1 MRATPADE
9 LFSRARSQTSEAEML
24 RHDPLR
30 FFDTSSI
37 PSGIPSLPAPPAAR
51 KAPKPSKPSQTIS
64 AIKWECPKDGPEV
77 KDAKGKI
84 QRRMFDW
91 DAVFKGDEE
100 WSFEEIRARQ
110 RGLLGKEWRGE
121 VQGWERTWHAAG
133 CESSLTR
140 HTMLTLASTPKP
152 VEKKRQRPPSPTVN
166 TKLANEE
173 VAMMFDQTI
182 HGGKIR
188 DSDSESDDESG
199 SSDEE
204 DRGAV
209 AIPPT
214 PLPAPGA
221 MMRPVAGM
229 VPPTPTPAQGLGK
242 IFADE
247 NANAPPPSAKKF
259 NVFSETPAKTPLA
272 ARTPLA
278 SSSKPRAFGVF
289 SDDVDST
296 PSIKS
301 RAPLGSL
308 NIFATPVLGEKAV
321 PERRVFEDVIPEEPE
336 EADEQVAV
344 PVTTSP
350 PNSSVPPN
358 VFAPEQ
364 PLSAP
369 PTDLPGP
376 APIVQETLQ
385 TSVMPIPA
393 ESSRDAASHR
403 RMFATPALREK
414 VPVRRP
420 LTAFT
425 EEAEDEEEGEGGVQ
439 DEVVLEEFVNINDEE
454 DLEEPYRPQ
463 RGGRFQPA
471 EMMTPIAER
480 TCEFTQ
486 MSALRSSTNT
496 VSSRRISTSDSLGAP
511 DGGDEVADGQAAP
524 ITLDAVAE
532 EADEGMSSTQFR
544 STHHSPRSSMGSTF
558 YSPAHRSGSVTGAGF
573 GLPEGY
579 TIPPRAIPDEAH
591 TIGVESDTM
600 HTAREGSVDRDTE
613 AFVTAQHGLGRI
625 PNPCNPIDDAVLAE
639 LLDVIDPP
647 LADLPGF
654 QDFRTSTFDGLEA
667 LQKHGKNRLRRSSGS
682 GSRVSIAPEE
692 GYALDLFGK
701 EFEVREKIGEGGYGA
716 VFLGID
722 VEARQAMDDME
733 DDDSDIDEDE
743 AEAKCVVAIK
753 VEKPAAVWEAVV
765 LDRMHR
771 RLDDK
776 LRSSIIGT
784 RGLYAFE
791 DESYLL
797 LDYHAQG
804 TLLDVVNKASSMG
817 IAPATAGA
825 PSAVDELVAV
835 FFTIELLRLVE
846 GLHRANFIHGDLKI
860 DNCLVRLQD
869 LPNAAWSP
877 QYAASGADGWSA
889 KGVKLIDFG
898 RAIDLSL
905 FPDDGQHQQF
915 VADWKVDERDCVE
928 MREGRPWSFQTDYF
942 GLASICYCLLYG
954 KYIGTECVG
963 GRYKIDQPLR
973 RVSWRDHAGS
983 GRGRV
988 VADDSTGRLICG
1000 MLFSTSCSTLR
1011 RSGVVPCRSVMSLRK
1026 CEGGSKGG

>member
-1 MRATPADE
+1 
-9 LFSRARSQTSEAEML
+9 ML

-30 FFDTSSI
+30 FFDTSTV
-37 PSGIPSLPAPPAAR
+37 PAGIPSLPAPPAAR
-51 KAPKPSKPSQTIS
+51 KVPKPSKPSQTIS
-64 AIKWECPKDGPEV
+64 AIKWECPTDGPEV
-77 KDAKGKI
+77 KDAKGKV

-91 DAVFKGDEE
+91 NAVFKGGEE

-121 VQGWERTWHAAG
+121 VKDWERTWHAAG
-133 CESSLTR
+133 CESRCSGYIELKP
-140 HTMLTLASTPKP
+140 ASTPKP
-152 VEKKRQRPPSPTVN
+152 ADKKRTRPPSPTVN

-204 DRGAV
+204 DQAAV

-229 VPPTPTPAQGLGK
+229 VPPTPTPAQGVGK
-242 IFADE
+242 IYTDE

-272 ARTPLA
+272 SRTPLA

-289 SDDVDST
+289 SDEVDST
-296 PSIKS
+296 PSVKS
-301 RAPLGSL
+301 RPPLGSV
-308 NIFATPVLGEKAV
+308 NIFATPVLGEKAL

-336 EADEQVAV
+336 EGEEQVAA
-344 PVTTSP
+344 PVKTSP
-350 PNSSVPPN
+350 HNDVPVPPN
-358 VFAPEQ
+358 VFAPVQPVAKQMTGMNPAPEPAVIEQ
-364 PLSAP
+364 PQSGVF
-369 PTDLPGP
+369 TG
-376 APIVQETLQ
+376 Q
-385 TSVMPIPA
+385 A
-393 ESSRDAASHR
+393 ESSRPAAPPR
-403 RMFATPALREK
+403 NMFATPALREK
-414 VPVRRP
+414 VPIRRP
-420 LTAFT
+420 LAAFT
-425 EEAEDEEEGEGGVQ
+425 EEAEDEEGEETAMREG
-439 DEVVLEEFVNINDEE
+439 VVFEQFVNINDED
-454 DLEEPYRPQ
+454 DLEQPYRPQ

-496 VSSRRISTSDSLGAP
+496 TASRRFSSASSLGAQ
-511 DGGDEVADGQAAP
+511 DEAEEQADDHVAPA
-524 ITLDAVAE
+524 TLSAVAE
-532 EADEGMSSTQFR
+532 EPDEGMSSMRPR
-544 STHHSPRSSMGSTF
+544 STHASPRSSMGSSF

-579 TIPPRAIPDEAH
+579 TIPPRAIPDEAL
-591 TIGVESDTM
+591 TMGIESDTM

-613 AFVTAQHGLGRI
+613 AFVTAEHGPGRI
-625 PNPCNPIDDAVLAE
+625 PNPCNPIDDDVLAE
-639 LLDVIDPP
+639 LLDSIDPP

-667 LQKHGKNRLRRSSGS
+667 LQKHGKNRLRRSNGS
-682 GSRVSIAPEE
+682 ASRVSIAPEE

-701 EFEVREKIGEGGYGA
+701 EYEVREKIGEGGYGA

-722 VEARQAMDDME
+722 VEARQAMDDMDE
-733 DDDSDIDEDE
+733 DDSDIDEDE

-869 LPNAAWSP
+869 LPNSAWSP
-877 QYAASGADGWSA
+877 QYSASGADGWSA

-898 RAIDLSL
+898 RAVDLSL
-905 FPDDGQHQQF
+905 FPNDGRDQQF
-915 VADWKVDERDCVE
+915 IADWKVDERDCVE
-928 MREGRPWSFQTDYF
+928 MREGQPWSFQTDYF

-954 KYIGTECVG
+954 KYIGTECVN
-963 GRYKIDQPLR
+963 GRYRIDQPLR
-973 RVSWRDHAGS
+973 RVSLAAWPATARFEQLLTAVLAGRS
-983 GRGRV
+983 LECAVRPSAQPHDDTERCA
-988 VADDSTGRLICG
+988 ADQR
-1000 MLFSTSCSTLR
+1000 
-1011 RSGVVPCRSVMSLRK
+1011 
-1026 CEGGSKGG
+1026 